1 MSISAAPAPTAS
13 PDRRGVDGSAAP
25 LLSIRNLQV
34 DFATEHGW
42 VTVVDDVSIDV
53 RPNEAL
59 GIVGESGSGK
69 SVTMMSALRLVPM
82 PPARIPKGSILF
94 EGRNL
99 LEISE
104 GALNRVR
111 GNDIAMIFQEPLT
124 SLNPAFTIGDQV
136 AEVIRQHRR
145 ISRREAWRQAVSMLD
160 RVGIPSAARRA
171 SDYPHSFSGGMRQR
185 AMIAAALACDPKVLI
200 ADEPTTA
207 LDVTV
212 QALVLDL
219 LNELR
224 RERDM
229 ALILITHDLGV
240 IADVCDRAIVMY
252 AGQIVEEAPILPLFD
267 QPAHPYTE
275 GLLRSMPAVG
285 AEAGKL
291 WSIEGVVPAPWA
303 MPRGCRF
310 HPRCPYA
317 VEGRCTAEPVPLVG
331 PERRQTRCVR
341 AVELALKGA
350 PP

>member
-1 MSISAAPAPTAS
+1 MSVATPPAAWPSARDFETGA
-13 PDRRGVDGSAAP
+13 RRAP
-25 LLSIRNLQV
+25 LLSIRNLV
-34 DFATEHGW
+34 VEFVTEHGW
-42 VTVVDDVSIDV
+42 VTVVDNVSIDV
-53 RPNEAL
+53 HGNEAL

-69 SVTMMSALRLVPM
+69 SVTMMSMLRLLPM
-82 PPARIPKGSILF
+82 PPARIPTGSILF
-94 EGRNL
+94 EGNDL
-99 LEISE
+99 LRLSE
-104 GALNRVR
+104 RALNRVR

-124 SLNPAFTIGDQV
+124 SLNPAFTVGDQV

-145 ISRREAWRQAVSMLD
+145 ISRREAWQNAVAILD
-160 RVGIPSAARRA
+160 RVGIPSAAKRA
-171 SDYPHSFSGGMRQR
+171 NDYPHSFSGGMRQR

-224 RERDM
+224 RERHM

-240 IADVCDRAIVMY
+240 IADVCERAIVMY

-267 QPAHPYTE
+267 EPAHPYTE

-291 WSIEGVVPAPWA
+291 WSIPGVVPAPWA

-310 HPRCPYA
+310 HPRCPHA
-317 VEGRCTAEPVPLVG
+317 EEGRCTSEPIPLADAEG
-331 PERRQTRCVR
+331 RRTRCVR
-341 AVELALKGA
+341 AGELILEGA
-350 PP
+350 PK